1 MFSFPQ
7 LLLECR
13 PCEMAIETKRLCLC
27 SCNVLFTRHQ
37 MFLQPT
43 STTSEPRVSLS
54 SQFSIFAFGKG
65 RHFLFYGSS
74 THFPGGAGLRG
85 LMVSSSFAVGNQTH
99 HQIGSSDS
107 YGEYGVDQ
115 GELSLR
121 KLFAME
127 NQGKSN
133 QRKRSWLLKRALSSV
148 LSKRHQLVLDISNWK
163 LVRINK
169 FISSSVL
176 LISFAN

>member
-1 MFSFPQ
+1 MMVSNKVGCHNQSQMVPLQSGEFSQIATYLCLNVTVETELVFCTVFSFPQ

-133 QRKRSWLLKRALSSV
+133 QRKRS
-148 LSKRHQLVLDISNWK
+148 
-163 LVRINK
+163 
-169 FISSSVL
+169 
-176 LISFAN
+176 